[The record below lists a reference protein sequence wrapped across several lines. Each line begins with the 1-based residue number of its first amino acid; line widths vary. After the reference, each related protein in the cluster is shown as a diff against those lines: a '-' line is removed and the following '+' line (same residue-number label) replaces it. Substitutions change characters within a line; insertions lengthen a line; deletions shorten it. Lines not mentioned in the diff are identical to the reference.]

1 MSDPDPATLDPGR
14 TIMTKNK
21 PEVFTEREKI
31 LIESFRV
38 LNSDLELK
46 TVIKNALGI
55 MLRRFHGRV
64 SCLALVDLQDL
75 SLIFYAAGARSP
87 DEIKTLPLES
97 GELIAGWNARDGSPV
112 KIDDL
117 DKYERYISVIRDY
130 LGVDPG
136 RVMSVPLTAG
146 GEFLGIVQA
155 VTEKGDSGLDDIDLN
170 LLEAISERISV
181 TLRNAWIL
189 EEANRALEE
198 AKSLQAVGIALSG
211 SLELDELLER
221 ILDNLKRVVEFD
233 IGIIYLFDPAYGTI
247 KRISSRGVLDADQ
260 PRLHLKIGQGICG
273 RVAQTG
279 ESIIVSDVSANTDY
293 IAIRPQTRSEM
304 AVPMKVNENLIGVFN
319 VESDMPDAYTDHHL
333 ELMNGFASLAAV
345 SIERARL
352 YRERL
357 VKRRIEHEL
366 SIARR
371 IQMTFLPSRKPSVD
385 GVDMAGINIPSAE
398 VGGDYYDFI
407 PIVKNQH
414 GIAIGDVSGKGIP
427 AALIM
432 AAFRASL
439 KAEIRNNF
447 AIRTILQKVN
457 RLLYESIE
465 RDRFVTAVYGVLDSR
480 NKVITFSNAG
490 HNPPILRRVSGEIDF
505 LSDGGVALGALPDSE
520 YQERPVSLTSG
531 DILLFYTDG
540 VTEVINSAGEEFG
553 VEQLLIALDES
564 SHLDAEK
571 IIDHIV
577 RKNEEFRSSGRDLD
591 DLTMIVI
598 KTL

>member
-1 MSDPDPATLDPGR
+1 MID
-14 TIMTKNK
+14 
-21 PEVFTEREKI
+21 E
-31 LIESFRV
+31 
-38 LNSDLELK
+38 LNNYS
-46 TVIKNALGI
+46 
-55 MLRRFHGRV
+55 
-64 SCLALVDLQDL
+64 
-75 SLIFYAAGARSP
+75 
-87 DEIKTLPLES
+87 
-97 GELIAGWNARDGSPV
+97 
-112 KIDDL
+112 
-117 DKYERYISVIRDY
+117 RYTSVIRDH
-130 LGVDPG
+130 LGVNPG
-136 RVMSVPLTAG
+136 KVISVPLSAG

-155 VTEKGDSGLDDIDLN
+155 VTERDDPGLNSIDLN
-170 LLEAISERISV
+170 LLEAISERISL
-181 TLRNAWIL
+181 TLHNAWIL

-198 AKSLQAVGIALSG
+198 AKSLHAVGMALSG

-221 ILDNLKRVVEFD
+221 ILDNLKRVVEFE

-247 KRISSRGVLDADQ
+247 RRISSRGVPEADQ
-260 PRLHLKIGQGICG
+260 SRLHLKIGQGICG
-273 RVAQTG
+273 RVFQTG
-279 ESIIVSDVSANTDY
+279 ESIIVSDVSSNTDY

-304 AVPMKVNENLIGVFN
+304 AVPMKIDDNLIGVFN
-319 VESDMPDAYTDHHL
+319 VESDVADAYNDHHL

-352 YRERL
+352 HRERL

-371 IQMTFLPSRKPSVD
+371 IQMTFLPSKNPVVD
-385 GVDMAGINIPSAE
+385 GVDMAGINIPSAA

-480 NKVITFSNAG
+480 NKVFTFSNAG
-490 HNPPILRRVSGEIDF
+490 HNPPILRRISGEIDF
-505 LSDGGVALGALPDSE
+505 LKDGGVALGALPGSE
-520 YQERPVSLTSG
+520 YQERPVSLMSG

-540 VTEVINSAGEEFG
+540 VTEVLNSAGEEFG
-553 VEQLLIALDES
+553 VDRLLKALDES
-564 SHLDAEK
+564 SHLDSGE
-571 IIDHIV
+571 IIDYIV
-577 RKNEEFRSSGRDLD
+577 KKTEKFRSSERDID